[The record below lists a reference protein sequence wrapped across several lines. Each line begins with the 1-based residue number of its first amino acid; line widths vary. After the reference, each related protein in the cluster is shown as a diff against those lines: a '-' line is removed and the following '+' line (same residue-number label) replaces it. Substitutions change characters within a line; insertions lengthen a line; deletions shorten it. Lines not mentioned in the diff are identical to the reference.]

1 MIAAKLLDETPIL
14 QRLFAEGRLCH
25 AVDLAERED
34 VAEEVIFHTGDHM
47 RVDTRVSNHFAGNS
61 PKLREGTRLLYGRPM
76 SEGLSIDLSRLRALI
91 VANTGEGKPWT
102 RRKLS
107 LAATGQRNPDLVRDI
122 MRVDKR
128 KPTIE
133 AVSGICGAL
142 GVDLSEV
149 VRGALPANEESDWLT
164 IIGAVEAGVWRE
176 NTDWSDEDRYEVEV
190 GPTDG
195 EGERYGLVVEGR
207 SMDRT
212 LPPGIVL
219 ECVKLIGSGL
229 TPEDGDYVI
238 AERQRGGLYERTVK
252 RLALNANGE
261 YSLIAESSLPEF
273 KSPIPIGKPDD
284 GIFGDDETRVIA
296 LVLKAH
302 VILHRSKRRAA

>member
-1 MIAAKLLDETPIL
+1 MRLKKRVDISEKGMLSHAAID
-14 QRLFAEGRLCH
+14 
-25 AVDLAERED
+25 
-34 VAEEVIFHTGDHM
+34 M
-47 RVDTRVSNHFAGNS
+47 RVTTRPSSPIAGS
-61 PKLREGTRLLYGRPM
+61 CPKLRGATRLLYDRPVDD
-76 SEGLSIDLSRLRALI
+76 GLKIDLARLRALI
-91 VANTGEGKPWT
+91 VANTGDGKPWT

-133 AVSGICGAL
+133 AVSGLCVAL
-142 GVDLSEV
+142 GVDLGEV
-149 VRGALPANEESDWLT
+149 VRGTVPAGEQSPWLT
-164 IIGAVEAGVWRE
+164 VTGAVEAGVWRE

-190 GPTDG
+190 GAADG

-252 RLALNANGE
+252 RLALNDGGE
-261 YSLIAESSLPEF
+261 FSLVAESSLPEF
-273 KSPIPIGKPDD
+273 RIPIPIGKPDD

-302 VILHRSKRRAA
+302 VILHRSKKRAA